1 MGKVV
6 SCIIARTVS
15 TRLPLKVLR
24 SVGTEYTMLDF
35 MIRRLKAVKC
45 MDEVFICT
53 SDEAVDDI
61 MEDIA
66 GRNGVRVYR
75 GSPENV
81 IERMLA
87 VGELTDADLLL
98 RITGDNPFT
107 ATEYID
113 QQVELLRSKKLD
125 YVRLI
130 DVPIGAT
137 AEVMTHN
144 ALVRCYDMMDPS
156 VSEYL
161 MLFMFEPNHFKCGVI
176 KPFKDDYA
184 TMSLTVDTQQD
195 LVRTQSIMKLWNQ
208 ESVKITLADIISLSN
223 SGAIPNLFIKPSGQI
238 KLPYGKTIDFED
250 FLKDM
255 NRRIEQSESLK
266 LYA

>member
-24 SVGTEYTMLDF
+24 QIGGEPTMLDF
-35 MIRRLKAVKC
+35 MIKRLKRVSSI
-45 MDEVFICT
+45 DEVFICT
-53 SDEAVDDI
+53 SHESVDDI
-61 MEDIA
+61 LQDVAE
-66 GRNGVRVYR
+66 RNGARIYR

-87 VGELTDADLLL
+87 VGELTDAELLL

-107 ATEYID
+107 ATEYIND
-113 QQVELLRSKKLD
+113 QVSLLRSKKLD

-130 DVPIGAT
+130 DVPVGAT
-137 AEVMTHN
+137 AEVMTRD
-144 ALVRCYDMMDPS
+144 ALIRCNSMMDPS

-161 MLFMFEPNHFKCGVI
+161 MLFMFEPNNFRCGVT
-176 KPFKDDYA
+176 KPFAKDYSN
-184 TMSLTVDTQQD
+184 MSVTVDVPAD
-195 LVRTQSIMKLWNQ
+195 LARTLSILGNANGDPL
-208 ESVKITLADIISLSN
+208 SITLRQITDLIEKHN
-223 SGAIPNLFIKPSGQI
+223 IPDSFIKPAGTI
-238 KLPYGKTIDFED
+238 KLPYGKSVEFSE
-250 FLKDM
+250 FLRDM
-255 NRRIEQSESLK
+255 NRRIQQSERIE